1 MMTYF
6 KIFLLHCAVLCYIGQ
21 INGYNINLKIAR
33 DDIEKLRKY
42 LQQNSKDT
50 NDTND
55 TEDTAIF
62 SKLLDDWKEE
72 SEKKLLLSQIVPMY
86 LKMLDSMKVNGEV
99 NDSITNLTQML
110 YTSNKDYL
118 EKTDQKMKR
127 LNELKKVQMSDI
139 KIQRA
144 AIKELLRVLRDVSTL
159 QGEQKPSSNKCKRE
173 NIRRRRGC

>member
-42 LQQNSKDT
+42 LQQNLK
-50 NDTND
+50 DTND
-55 TEDTAIF
+55 TEDTDIF

-72 SEKKLLLSQIVPMY
+72 GEKKLLLSQIVPMY
-86 LKMLDSMKVNGEV
+86 LKMLDSMKASEV

-127 LNELKKVQMSDI
+127 LNELKKLQMSDI

-159 QGEQKPSSNKCKRE
+159 QGEQKPGSNKCKRE